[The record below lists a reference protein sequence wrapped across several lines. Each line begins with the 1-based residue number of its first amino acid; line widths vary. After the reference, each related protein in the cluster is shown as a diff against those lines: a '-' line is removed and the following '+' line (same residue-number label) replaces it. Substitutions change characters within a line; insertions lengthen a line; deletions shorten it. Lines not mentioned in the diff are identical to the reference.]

1 MSDAFQSLKLSGVLV
16 FGLVSS
22 KKESFVF
29 LIYAYAQNYSSKNRE
44 HKFVYRNL
52 PGLCSFLMLS
62 LSHSQAIARKAC
74 LSSLG
79 THGFHMSRT
88 HRDLVAPPNPVSHMR
103 PIIYDDP
110 PSKLRLPYLRH
121 PYSLSEFKDGNT
133 SVLGNCELQFRL
145 LRQQL
150 DSLHQNFWL
159 DVSGPI
165 FSCETF
171 LLLERA
177 TRVSTLLEKPSSMA
191 FLRQL
196 PRVIRRRRYLHFTSN
211 G

>member
-1 MSDAFQSLKLSGVLV
+1 MLPEADVRRFSEVYW
-16 FGLVSS
+16 LVSG
-22 KKESFVF
+22 KRVPFINRLF
-29 LIYAYAQNYSSKNRE
+29 LLYAL
-44 HKFVYRNL
+44 HRNL
-52 PGLCSFLMLS
+52 PVPCSFLVMLS
-62 LSHSQAIARKAC
+62 LSHNQTIARKAC

-88 HRDLVAPPNPVSHMR
+88 RRGLVAPPNPVSHMR
-103 PIIYDDP
+103 PVIYDDP
-110 PSKLRLPYLRH
+110 PSKLRLPHLRH

-159 DVSGPI
+159 DVSDPI
-165 FSCETF
+165 LSCEMF
-171 LLLERA
+171 LPLERA
-177 TRVSTLLEKPSSMA
+177 TPVSTLLENPSSAA

>member
-1 MSDAFQSLKLSGVLV
+1 
-16 FGLVSS
+16 
-22 KKESFVF
+22 
-29 LIYAYAQNYSSKNRE
+29 
-44 HKFVYRNL
+44 
-52 PGLCSFLMLS
+52 MLS
-62 LSHSQAIARKAC
+62 LSHSQAIARKAS

-88 HRDLVAPPNPVSHMR
+88 RRELVAPPNLVSHMR
-103 PIIYDDP
+103 PVIYDGP

-121 PYSLSEFKDGNT
+121 PYSLSEFKDGST
-133 SVLGNCELQFRL
+133 RVLGNYELQFRL

-159 DVSGPI
+159 DVSAPI
-165 FSCETF
+165 LACEIF

-177 TRVSTLLEKPSSMA
+177 TPVSTPLETPSSAA
-191 FLRQL
+191 FLRQP

>member
-1 MSDAFQSLKLSGVLV
+1 M
-16 FGLVSS
+16 
-22 KKESFVF
+22 
-29 LIYAYAQNYSSKNRE
+29 YR
-44 HKFVYRNL
+44 KF
-52 PGLCSFLMLS
+52 PGAALFMLS
-62 LSHSQAIARKAC
+62 LSHRAIARKAP

-79 THGFHMSRT
+79 THGFHMSRVC
-88 HRDLVAPPNPVSHMR
+88 RDLVAPPNLVSHMR
-103 PIIYDDP
+103 PVIYDSP

-121 PYSLSEFKDGNT
+121 PYSLFEFKDGNT
-133 SVLGNCELQFRL
+133 SVLGNYELQFRL

-159 DVSGPI
+159 DVSDSVS
-165 FSCETF
+165 SCEIF

-177 TRVSTLLEKPSSMA
+177 TPVSTQLEKRSSAA

-196 PRVIRRRRYLHFTSN
+196 RRVIRRRLYLHFTSN